1 MWIVR
6 TEQFDLLTVM
16 ACERLQSLQRPGGK
30 QATCQRPKP
39 TRERTMRM
47 TRIDLTMAHVGI
59 SAVEQPSSR
68 CPYRYAAV
76 SSRMAYQWDE
86 QYLH

>member
-1 MWIVR
+1 
-6 TEQFDLLTVM
+6 
-16 ACERLQSLQRPGGK
+16 
-30 QATCQRPKP
+30 
-39 TRERTMRM
+39 M